1 MDGRWMAVLRLHT
14 VRVSFV
20 LTFIQVM
27 NISNTELFDLQALFL
42 LSCRQHVHVL
52 TSGLWYIMV
61 LAMWMVA
68 CHLCW
73 VILIMKHSHRQS
85 PKMKLLKLLSS

>member
-1 MDGRWMAVLRLHT
+1 MAVLRLHT
-14 VRVSFV
+14 ENIM

-61 LAMWMVA
+61 LVMWLVA
-68 CHLCW
+68 CISCYL
-73 VILIMKHSHRQS
+73 S
-85 PKMKLLKLLSS
+85 LLLGHFNNETLP